1 MQAEAAERISNL
13 LWRIMIEIPTAGQHA
28 VESFA
33 EMLMQWTVDE
43 DPGKQAQAKRCILR
57 LIRELEDNG
66 NVTAAMWALRCVCSR
81 REVRIGF
88 EGLHHCGFG
97 KQCRGPLISRS
108 AGNTWIHRSLGT
120 LYVSP

>member
-43 DPGKQAQAKRCILR
+43 DPGTQAQAKRCILR

-81 REVRIGF
+81 REVCRGC
-88 EGLHHCGFG
+88 EGLHQSGLASSAEGPSLAGLQGDIWVQNLFG
-97 KQCRGPLISRS
+97 HP
-108 AGNTWIHRSLGT
+108 T
-120 LYVSP
+120 

>member
-13 LWRIMIEIPTAGQHA
+13 LWRIMIEVPTAGQHA

-43 DPGKQAQAKRCILR
+43 DPGKQGQAKRCILR

-81 REVRIGF
+81 REVRPGF
-88 EGLHHCGFG
+88 EGLHHVGLS
-97 KQCRGPLISRS
+97 KQCRRPFSGRS
-108 AGNTWIHRSLGT
+108 CRDLHGCRSCMGT
-120 LYVSP
+120 LHI